1 MQQDN
6 PDEFDA
12 EDFFNALQ
20 PAQAKDAPPEPLEDD
35 KPGRML
41 AWLAAPREVL
51 TWWDQAEHD
60 ASWHD
65 AALSAGV
72 HFGLPVVSP
81 LDAAILLH
89 GQDPD
94 STSPEDAERITSD
107 DTTPQDFK
115 TLRRVFEATAAAD
128 PRNRTL
134 LDWMHLADRSGCK
147 YHRWAGSYVAHR
159 FGILGPQSPAS
170 TPEPKQEKLHGHI
183 VLVNVT
189 AQANHYQ
196 QHNVHHHHPAPAPE
210 EAPPAPAAPEP
221 APAPPPESAPVSEPE
236 QQGTRVKP
244 EPAWIDEARKVAKA
258 YMKDRKG
265 KDLHPTLLHV
275 AQHVAEVLR
284 NRKVYGPSGK
294 PLSAAYIKRHALG
307 PVKNSTGDGESTGAG
322 QGKRGKP

>member
-6 PDEFDA
+6 
-12 EDFFNALQ
+12 
-20 PAQAKDAPPEPLEDD
+20 D
-35 KPGRML
+35 KPNDQQGTQ
-41 AWLAAPREVL
+41 AAEREAQ
-51 TWWDQAEHD
+51 WWDAT
-60 ASWHD
+60 
-65 AALSAGV
+65 
-72 HFGLPVVSP
+72 
-81 LDAAILLH
+81 LDAAGLFDMDTVTPVQAAMVLCRFNPH
-89 GQDPD
+89 RDTREVAEVTNTD
-94 STSPEDAERITSD
+94 ETTPED
-107 DTTPQDFK
+107 FK
-115 TLRRVFEATAAAD
+115 CLLATFEARAVAK
-128 PRNRTL
+128 PRNRSL
-134 LDWMHLADRSGCK
+134 LDWMAVAAGAGRKTHS
-147 YHRWAGSYVAHR
+147 WAARYAKHHGLY
-159 FGILGPQSPAS
+159 GPPV
-170 TPEPKQEKLHGHI
+170 PELQQEKLHGNI

-189 AQANHYQ
+189 TQANHYQ
-196 QHNVHHHHPAPAPE
+196 QHNVHHHHPAPAHE
-210 EAPPAPAAPEP
+210 QAPAAPEP